1 MVRYYEKFVDALAL
15 VAVVLLLAIMVGI
28 GADVVARYF
37 LNEPIGWMMEFVQH
51 SVLFILFFGMPW
63 LTREGGHVS
72 LDMLVDAMPMVTRR
86 PLIGLGLV
94 LAGLTA
100 AFIAFWAAVSTV
112 DNFQRSVET
121 NGIYPIQRG
130 WLLGAIA
137 LGMALSAIEFL
148 RRSQRIFVASDDEI
162 VRRHGDPGV
171 EP

>member
-1 MVRYYEKFVDALAL
+1 M
-15 VAVVLLLAIMVGI
+15 
-28 GADVVARYF
+28 
-37 LNEPIGWMMEFVQH
+37 
-51 SVLFILFFGMPW
+51 
-63 LTREGGHVS
+63 
-72 LDMLVDAMPMVTRR
+72 
-86 PLIGLGLV
+86 
-94 LAGLTA
+94 TA